1 MKLGKH
7 EFKHGLSLA
16 PMAGYTDSAMR
27 ILSHRFGAEFS
38 TTEMVSA
45 KAVTFGDEKT
55 FSLAAVREEEGP
67 VALQIFGSEPDVM
80 ARAAEI
86 LTAKE
91 LKDGFVRPFAI
102 DINMGCPVNK
112 IFKNGEGSALMR
124 DPGRIEKIVR
134 AVSGA
139 ADLPVTVKIRAGID
153 GEHRNAVECAIAAE
167 EGGAAMITVHGRTR
181 IEFYSGKADREI
193 IKDVKNSVHIPV
205 IANGDVQSGE
215 DALSMLRDTGADGI
229 AVGRGAVGNPF
240 IFSEIIAALEK
251 REYTPPTLREKIA
264 IAKEQL
270 SLSVLDKGERIAV
283 AEARKQIASYFS
295 SFRGAAAL
303 RAGINRAVNKDEV
316 YRLLEKFEETCE
328 KTQGE

>member
-45 KAVTFGDEKT
+45 KAVTFGDAKT
-55 FSLAAVREEEGP
+55 FSLAAVRKEEGP

-91 LKDGFVRPFAI
+91 PKDGFVRPFAI

-153 GEHRNAVECAIAAE
+153 EEHRNAVECAIAAE

-181 IEFYSGKADREI
+181 VEFYSGKADREV
-193 IKDVKNSVHIPV
+193 IKNVKNSVHIPV

-229 AVGRGAVGNPF
+229 AVGRGSVGNPF

-283 AEARKQIASYFS
+283 AEVRKQIASYFS

-303 RAGINRAVNKDEV
+303 RAEINRAVNKDEV